1 MAAVCQ
7 PEEVVWCDGSEA
19 EKQRLTAE
27 AVARGILIELNQKK
41 LPGCYYHRSHPNDV
55 ARTEQRTF
63 VCTEKQEQAG
73 PTNNWVAPATMHQ
86 KLRKLYEGSMR
97 DRKMYVIPYLMGPP
111 GSPLSKVGIEL
122 TDSVY
127 VVLSMRIMARMGN
140 VAFEHLGN
148 SDDFNRGL
156 HCTLD
161 LDPEKRYIVHF
172 PQDNAIISVSS
183 NYGGNAL
190 LGKKC
195 LALRIGSYLGHQQ
208 GWLAEH
214 MLILGVESPRGEK
227 TFVTAAFPSACGKT
241 NFAMLQPPPQMAGW
255 KVSTIGDDIAWMK
268 PGTDGRL
275 HAINPEFGYFGVAP
289 GTNEKTNPNAM
300 AMISHDTIYTNV
312 ALTPDLDVWWEGKTE
327 EPPPNLTDWK
337 GQPWTPQSK
346 QRAAHPNSRFTT
358 PMTNNPALAPEANDP
373 NGVPISAII
382 FGGRR
387 ATTLPVVY
395 QAFNWIHGVYC
406 GATMASETTAAA
418 VGELGQLRRDPMA
431 MLPFCGYNMGQYF
444 RHWLQMRKKLTF
456 PPRIFQVNW
465 FRKDEKGEFLWP
477 GFRENMRILKWMA
490 ERCKGRTGANE
501 TPLGWVPYSN
511 DVDLSGMEN
520 YDQRKFDKAQAINI
534 DEWRREALFQDDVFT
549 KIYADLPKEFIFQR
563 ELLVARL

>member
-1 MAAVCQ
+1 M
-7 PEEVVWCDGSEA
+7 
-19 EKQRLTAE
+19 
-27 AVARGILIELNQKK
+27 
-41 LPGCYYHRSHPNDV
+41 
-55 ARTEQRTF
+55 
-63 VCTEKQEQAG
+63 
-73 PTNNWVAPATMHQ
+73 
-86 KLRKLYEGSMR
+86 
-97 DRKMYVIPYLMGPP
+97 
-111 GSPLSKVGIEL
+111 
-122 TDSVY
+122 
-127 VVLSMRIMARMGN
+127 
-140 VAFEHLGN
+140 
-148 SDDFNRGL
+148 
-156 HCTLD
+156 
-161 LDPEKRYIVHF
+161 
-172 PQDNAIISVSS
+172 
-183 NYGGNAL
+183 
-190 LGKKC
+190 
-195 LALRIGSYLGHQQ
+195 
-208 GWLAEH
+208 
-214 MLILGVESPRGEK
+214 
-227 TFVTAAFPSACGKT
+227 
-241 NFAMLQPPPQMAGW
+241 
-255 KVSTIGDDIAWMK
+255 
-268 PGTDGRL
+268 
-275 HAINPEFGYFGVAP
+275 
-289 GTNEKTNPNAM
+289 
-300 AMISHDTIYTNV
+300 
-312 ALTPDLDVWWEGKTE
+312 
-327 EPPPNLTDWK
+327 LTDWK
-337 GQPWTPQSK
+337 GQPWTPQCK

-373 NGVPISAII
+373 NGVPVSAII

-444 RHWLQMRKKLTF
+444 RHWLQMRKKLAF

-490 ERCKGRTGANE
+490 ERCRGRTGANE

-520 YDQRKFDKAQAINI
+520 YDQTKFDKAQAINV